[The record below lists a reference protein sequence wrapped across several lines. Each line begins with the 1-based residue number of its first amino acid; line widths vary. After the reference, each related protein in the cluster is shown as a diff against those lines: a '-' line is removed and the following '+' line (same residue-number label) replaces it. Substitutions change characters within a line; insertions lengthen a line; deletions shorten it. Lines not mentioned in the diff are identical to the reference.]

1 MLNYLFQI
9 KKDCQETVNAQS
21 GNLWSTSNGVMGE
34 EQNLKRHMNISISVE
49 FQIFKKN
56 RLNFSNLA
64 PQGQFRNQAL
74 HVITVLV

>member
-1 MLNYLFQI
+1 MLNYLFQS

-49 FQIFKKN
+49 FHI
-56 RLNFSNLA
+56 
-64 PQGQFRNQAL
+64 
-74 HVITVLV
+74 